1 MLCFVQERE
10 FGELCGELCG
20 YPAWP
25 GNKRERGK
33 RKKKES
39 TAANGRKSQYIS
51 QVIMMG
57 ND

>member
-25 GNKRERGK
+25 GNHVE
-33 RKKKES
+33 
-39 TAANGRKSQYIS
+39 
-51 QVIMMG
+51 VIG
-57 ND
+57 VFLFPNKVRVIDHPPG